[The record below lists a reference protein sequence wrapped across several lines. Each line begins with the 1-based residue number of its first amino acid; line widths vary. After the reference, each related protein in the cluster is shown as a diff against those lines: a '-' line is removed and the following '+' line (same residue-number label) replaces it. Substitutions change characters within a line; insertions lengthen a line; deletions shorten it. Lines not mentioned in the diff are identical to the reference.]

1 MLAVLFSQS
10 IFAHESGRPLV
21 LENEK
26 NILVG
31 YDESKMDYLPI
42 TEEDSNITPFVVDAC
57 PGRGNHKM
65 FSRGW
70 GQLIEVD
77 GSNRTTIFKLGAAW

>member
-1 MLAVLFSQS
+1 M
-10 IFAHESGRPLV
+10 
-21 LENEK
+21 
-26 NILVG
+26 G